1 MNEVLPVMAEK
12 LYSICDILDYKT
24 CYDTLSRSILFR
36 KLERYGV
43 RELALTWSNQIFRI
57 ENSA

>member
-1 MNEVLPVMAEK
+1 MTTLQLVNEVLPVMAEK

-43 RELALTWSNQIFRI
+43 RGLTLT
-57 ENSA
+57 